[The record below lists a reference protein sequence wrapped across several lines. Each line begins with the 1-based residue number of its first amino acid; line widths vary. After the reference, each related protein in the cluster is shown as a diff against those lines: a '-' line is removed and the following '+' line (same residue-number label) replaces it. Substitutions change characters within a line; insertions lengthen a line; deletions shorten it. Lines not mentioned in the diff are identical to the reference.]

1 MKVPRLAQHRRYVAG
16 GWPRYVYFG
25 TSLLV
30 AVLTL
35 ISLGY
40 ATNFLWHTPYV
51 GVSWDASSGHVDRVD
66 SDGPMAHVGIRP
78 GDKILTINGI
88 PPSHISPSRYQKIF
102 GRSGEAVTFTLQRHD
117 RIVTITVPIPEPS
130 WQVRVRYLLPL
141 LVAFGFWA
149 VSLSVWI
156 FHHTHRVTR
165 LFFLTSQ
172 VTASLL
178 AVGTITTVYS
188 VQRTWPVTV
197 FRLLLLA
204 VPPLALHFFTLF
216 PQETPRVFRR
226 RALTLAYG
234 TASVLAL
241 VTLGIHAGLIA
252 SKRFYD
258 LTNYIYVALVF
269 LFALFVLFWR
279 WGKDTLLT
287 LRYRR
292 LLVMSMGLSIAP
304 LLFLA
309 LIPDLIWGTP
319 FLNYTWTFPFLVI
332 IPVIYAQTL
341 RTGELGTVDWVLSRT
356 LAHLLLSGVFFMV
369 YFFLFL
375 WLNDLFTFAQ
385 PMSPLLIA
393 GLAVIAAAFF
403 APTRRALL
411 HFADHFLYGG
421 WYDYRVTLQELSRHL
436 REGIR
441 FGDLAGLLVDQLSDI
456 LRLRGAALL
465 LPEGE
470 RFQPVRTTGVFN
482 HLTSSL
488 AFPDA
493 QLATYLVHARHPLTP
508 AQIHR
513 ALPNASL
520 TPEERRCVDLPDVA
534 LWLPLVHNGEL
545 KGVLLLGSRVS
556 NDPLDPEDLRLLD
569 ILAAHAATAVENIRL
584 VESLRARVEEV
595 KHLYAQL
602 AQAREEERKH
612 LARELHDVVLQD
624 LINAYVSLDQVLS
637 TSGDGDWEQLRWIH
651 NQMLHTIRTL
661 RRLCSEL
668 RPPALDITDLRS
680 AIEGLVEDVRRESGL
695 DIVLIFPERGYR
707 ALDGL
712 PDIVNITL
720 YRVLQETL
728 ANVRRHAHARQVY
741 VRVHKEP
748 DWISLDVEDDGRGFV
763 VPPRLSLLV
772 REQHYGL
779 AGMAERVQ
787 AVGGTMDVLSTPGK
801 GTRIHVRIPL

>member
-1 MKVPRLAQHRRYVAG
+1 MNVPRLAQHRRYIAR
-16 GWPRYVYFG
+16 GWPRDMYF
-25 TSLLV
+25 SASFLMAL
-30 AVLTL
+30 LTL
-35 ISLGY
+35 VSLVY
-40 ATNFLWHTPYV
+40 ATNFLWHTPYI
-51 GVSWDASSGHVDRVD
+51 GMSWDASSGHIDRVD
-66 SDGPMAHVGIRP
+66 ADGPAAHAGIRA
-78 GDKILTINGI
+78 GDKILAINGI
-88 PPSHISPSRYQKIF
+88 PPSHISFSRYQKIF
-102 GRSGEAVTFTLQRHD
+102 GRLGEAVTFTLQRHGQV
-117 RIVTITVPIPEPS
+117 VTITMPIPGLS
-130 WQVRVRYLLPL
+130 WHVRVRYLLPL
-141 LVAFGFWA
+141 FVAFGFWA
-149 VSLSVWI
+149 VSLGVWI
-156 FHHTHRVTR
+156 FHHAHRVTC

-172 VTASLL
+172 ITASLL
-178 AVGTITTVYS
+178 TVGTITTVYP
-188 VQRTWPVTV
+188 VQGTWPVTV

-204 VPPLALHFFTLF
+204 VPPLTLHFFTIF
-216 PQETPRVFRR
+216 PEETPHAFRR

-234 TASVLAL
+234 MAGVLAS

-252 SKRFYD
+252 PKRLYD
-258 LTNYIYVALVF
+258 LGNYTYVVLVF
-269 LFALFVLFWR
+269 FFTLFVLFRR
-279 WGKDTLLT
+279 WGKDSLLT

-292 LLVMSMGLSIAP
+292 VLVMSMGASIIP
-304 LLFLA
+304 LLFFA

-319 FLNYTWTFPFLVI
+319 LIDYTWTFPFLVI

-369 YFFLFL
+369 YFLLFL
-375 WLNDLFTFAQ
+375 WLNDFFYFAR
-385 PMSPLLIA
+385 PMSPVLIA

-403 APTRRALL
+403 SPTRRALL

-421 WYDYRVTLQELSRHL
+421 WYDYRVTLQELCRQL
-436 REGIR
+436 RERIR
-441 FGDLAGLLVDQLSDI
+441 FGDLTGLLVDQLSDI

-482 HLTSSL
+482 HLTSLL
-488 AFPDA
+488 AIPDA
-493 QLATYLVHARHPLTP
+493 RLATYLVHAGHPLP
-508 AQIHR
+508 SAQIHR
-513 ALPNASL
+513 ALLHASL
-520 TPEERRCVDLPDVA
+520 TPEERRCVDLPDIA
-534 LWLPLVHNGEL
+534 LWLPLVHNGKL

-556 NDPLDPEDLRLLD
+556 GDPLDQEDLRLLD
-569 ILAAHAATAVENIRL
+569 ILAAHAATAVENIQL
-584 VESLRARVEEV
+584 VESLDARVEEI

-602 AQAREEERKH
+602 SQAREEERKH

-624 LINAYVSLDQVLS
+624 LINAYVTLDQVLS

-651 NQMLHTIRTL
+651 DQVLHTIHTL

-680 AIEGLVEDVRRESGL
+680 AIEGLVEEVRRESEL

-712 PDIVNITL
+712 PDTVNITL

-728 ANVRRHAHARQVY
+728 TNVRRHAHARQVY

-748 DWISLDVEDDGRGFV
+748 DWISLEVEDDGCGFV
-763 VPPRLSLLV
+763 VPPRLSLFV

-787 AVGGTMDVLSTPGK
+787 AVGGTIDVLSAPGE
-801 GTRIHVRIPL
+801 GTRIQVRIPL